1 MKVQVQFLTKTENNV
16 KPLTGKNDIQLLDE
30 RKSLNS
36 LIIDAFD
43 LIEKHEQ
50 KEVIIGFNIVEVHS
64 FQNRE
69 IIVHQ
74 NIFDF

>member
-1 MKVQVQFLTKTENNV
+1 MKIQVQFLTKSENEV
-16 KPLTGKNDIQLLDE
+16 KPLSGKNEIQLLDE

-36 LIIDAFD
+36 HIIDAFD

-74 NIFDF
+74 NIFDY